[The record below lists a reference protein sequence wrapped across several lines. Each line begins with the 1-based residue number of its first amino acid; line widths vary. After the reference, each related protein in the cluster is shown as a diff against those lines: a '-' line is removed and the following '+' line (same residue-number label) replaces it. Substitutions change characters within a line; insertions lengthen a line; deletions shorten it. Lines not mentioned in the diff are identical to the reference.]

1 MQKPLTDPVDV
12 GLLSAS
18 RTSFRRTYAL
28 AVFERLRDGLA
39 KDEGSAE
46 VEFRFHEANEFPALE
61 GEVRAR
67 PWLVC
72 QRCLNPYPQAVE
84 SPFRVAF
91 ASSED
96 AAAQVPEEYEGVVAP
111 HGRAKLAEL
120 VEDELLLALP
130 LVPMHASPEE
140 CEAAGAE
147 APAALAAD
155 ADDDPASEKT
165 ESQRPFA
172 SLRELLDR

>member
-1 MQKPLTDPVDV
+1 M

-18 RTSFRRTYAL
+18 RTAFRRTYVL
-28 AVFERLRDGLA
+28 ADFERLRDGLA

-46 VEFRFHEANEFPALE
+46 VEFRFHAANEFPALE

-72 QRCLNPYPQAVE
+72 QRCLNPYEQAVE

-91 ASSED
+91 APTEEAS
-96 AAAQVPEEYEGVVAP
+96 ARVPEGYEGVVAP

-130 LVPMHASPEE
+130 LVPMHASPAE
-140 CEAAGAE
+140 CEGAVE
-147 APAALAAD
+147 QPTP
-155 ADDDPASEKT
+155 DPADVAVGPGDEKT